1 MNLYVSNLDYDTT
14 EVDLRREFARYATVT
29 RCHIV
34 RDRES
39 GRSKGYAFVEVLTHA
54 EGMACI
60 YELSGAELDGRA
72 LSVQIAQDRPA
83 SDGPAAHRRRW
94 G

>member
-1 MNLYVSNLDYDTT
+1 MNLFVSNLHFDTT
-14 EVDLRREFARYATVT
+14 ELDLRREFNRYATVT

-34 RDRES
+34 RDRET
-39 GRSKGYAFVEVLTHA
+39 GRSKGYAFVEVNSRT
-54 EGMACI
+54 EGMTCI